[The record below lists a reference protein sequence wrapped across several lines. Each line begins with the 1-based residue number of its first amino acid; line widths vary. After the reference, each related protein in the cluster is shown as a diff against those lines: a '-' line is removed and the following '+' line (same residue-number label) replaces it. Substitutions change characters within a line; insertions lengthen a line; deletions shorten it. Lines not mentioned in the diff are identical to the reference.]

1 MFRRFRS
8 LRKKL
13 ICSVL
18 LTLSIPIII
27 VVVIAQVRSQSAIRA
42 QAKKLNE
49 NLLEMG
55 IHQMDATWEGL
66 DNVYRSIY
74 LNEAFREYLLH
85 YGQQT
90 GPNAAASES
99 DLLKRVFLS
108 SLSSRAD
115 LYSIIFVDNSG
126 RLTYATREESGSVPE
141 YADAAL
147 PDAYLTC
154 LEPDQMNRLD
164 RVLLPTCV
172 HMPLHKVRNGAGEY
186 VYAVARQIVNTEQHF
201 EQIGTMFI
209 TVNLTGMKQLASL
222 ILSDQQANVYI
233 CDRAGRVYFDSSG
246 QLTARTLP
254 EEMMVF
260 KDGLSE
266 H

>member
-74 LNEAFREYLLH
+74 LNEAFREYLLLD
-85 YGQQT
+85 Q
-90 GPNAAASES
+90 
-99 DLLKRVFLS
+99 K
-108 SLSSRAD
+108 
-115 LYSIIFVDNSG
+115 
-126 RLTYATREESGSVPE
+126 SV
-141 YADAAL
+141 
-147 PDAYLTC
+147 
-154 LEPDQMNRLD
+154 
-164 RVLLPTCV
+164 V
-172 HMPLHKVRNGAGEY
+172 
-186 VYAVARQIVNTEQHF
+186 
-201 EQIGTMFI
+201 
-209 TVNLTGMKQLASL
+209 
-222 ILSDQQANVYI
+222 
-233 CDRAGRVYFDSSG
+233 
-246 QLTARTLP
+246 
-254 EEMMVF
+254 
-260 KDGLSE
+260 
-266 H
+266 

>member
-90 GPNAAASES
+90 GPNAGG
-99 DLLKRVFLS
+99 KRI
-108 SLSSRAD
+108 R
-115 LYSIIFVDNSG
+115 
-126 RLTYATREESGSVPE
+126 SVK
-141 YADAAL
+141 
-147 PDAYLTC
+147 T
-154 LEPDQMNRLD
+154 
-164 RVLLPTCV
+164 
-172 HMPLHKVRNGAGEY
+172 
-186 VYAVARQIVNTEQHF
+186 
-201 EQIGTMFI
+201 
-209 TVNLTGMKQLASL
+209 
-222 ILSDQQANVYI
+222 
-233 CDRAGRVYFDSSG
+233 
-246 QLTARTLP
+246 
-254 EEMMVF
+254 
-260 KDGLSE
+260 GLSVKSE
-266 H
+266 QPRGSLQYYFR

>member
-42 QAKKLNE
+42 QAKNLNE

-154 LEPDQMNRLD
+154 LEPDQMNRL
-164 RVLLPTCV
+164 T
-172 HMPLHKVRNGAGEY
+172 
-186 VYAVARQIVNTEQHF
+186 
-201 EQIGTMFI
+201 
-209 TVNLTGMKQLASL
+209 ASC
-222 ILSDQQANVYI
+222 SRPVYI
-233 CDRAGRVYFDSSG
+233 CRSIRSETVRANMFMRLHGKSSIQSSILSKSGRC
-246 QLTARTLP
+246 
-254 EEMMVF
+254 
-260 KDGLSE
+260 LSR
-266 H
+266 

>member
-99 DLLKRVFLS
+99 DLLKRD
-108 SLSSRAD
+108 RK
-115 LYSIIFVDNSG
+115 
-126 RLTYATREESGSVPE
+126 SV
-141 YADAAL
+141 
-147 PDAYLTC
+147 
-154 LEPDQMNRLD
+154 
-164 RVLLPTCV
+164 V
-172 HMPLHKVRNGAGEY
+172 
-186 VYAVARQIVNTEQHF
+186 
-201 EQIGTMFI
+201 
-209 TVNLTGMKQLASL
+209 
-222 ILSDQQANVYI
+222 
-233 CDRAGRVYFDSSG
+233 
-246 QLTARTLP
+246 
-254 EEMMVF
+254 
-260 KDGLSE
+260 
-266 H
+266 

>member
-66 DNVYRSIY
+66 DDVYRSIY

-115 LYSIIFVDNSG
+115 LYSII
-126 RLTYATREESGSVPE
+126 
-141 YADAAL
+141 
-147 PDAYLTC
+147 
-154 LEPDQMNRLD
+154 
-164 RVLLPTCV
+164 
-172 HMPLHKVRNGAGEY
+172 
-186 VYAVARQIVNTEQHF
+186 
-201 EQIGTMFI
+201 
-209 TVNLTGMKQLASL
+209 SL
-222 ILSDQQANVYI
+222 I
-233 CDRAGRVYFDSSG
+233 
-246 QLTARTLP
+246 TADGLHMRRGKNPVPFRSMRTLRFRMRILP
-254 EEMMVF
+254 VWNPIR
-260 KDGLSE
+260 
-266 H
+266 

>member
-66 DNVYRSIY
+66 DDVYRSIY

-154 LEPDQMNRLD
+154 LEPL
-164 RVLLPTCV
+164 VCHIFAHL
-172 HMPLHKVRNGAGEY
+172 
-186 VYAVARQIVNTEQHF
+186 
-201 EQIGTMFI
+201 
-209 TVNLTGMKQLASL
+209 
-222 ILSDQQANVYI
+222 
-233 CDRAGRVYFDSSG
+233 
-246 QLTARTLP
+246 
-254 EEMMVF
+254 
-260 KDGLSE
+260 
-266 H
+266 

>member
-66 DNVYRSIY
+66 DDVYRSIY

-115 LYSIIFVDNSG
+115 LYSIIFVDGLHMRRGKNP
-126 RLTYATREESGSVPE
+126 VPFRS
-141 YADAAL
+141 
-147 PDAYLTC
+147 
-154 LEPDQMNRLD
+154 M
-164 RVLLPTCV
+164 
-172 HMPLHKVRNGAGEY
+172 
-186 VYAVARQIVNTEQHF
+186 
-201 EQIGTMFI
+201 
-209 TVNLTGMKQLASL
+209 
-222 ILSDQQANVYI
+222 
-233 CDRAGRVYFDSSG
+233 
-246 QLTARTLP
+246 RTLRFRMRILP
-254 EEMMVF
+254 VWNPIR
-260 KDGLSE
+260 
-266 H
+266 